1 MERGVQLM
9 GFADFDIMGKCKKI
23 LNKIGDLEDLMGE
36 SSDSGGT
43 VSSGTLSAKLNS
55 LLTSWTSGRAA
66 YLDDIRSYTVTDNT
80 ASKTGALSA
89 KLSYLTSLLENGKYG
104 LSAIKTSTTAFRKPT
119 KLFKARLSPTA
130 TTGSGKGVLFISG
143 GNNNSGVT
151 IVVDGTTLGSKY
163 DFVGLSAF
171 FIEFSKSFSIKDENN
186 NNSPVYVVAVF
197 Y

>member
-23 LNKIGDLEDLMGE
+23 LNKIGALEDLMGE

-66 YLDDIRSYTVTDNT
+66 YLDDIRSYTVTNNT
-80 ASKTGALSA
+80 ASKTGVLSA
-89 KLSYLTSLLENGKYG
+89 KLSYLTSLLENGAYG

-119 KLFKARLSPTA
+119 KLFKTKISSKA
-130 TTGSGKGVLFISG
+130 TTGSGKGVLFISIG
-143 GNNNSGVT
+143 GNTSETT
-151 IVVDGTTLGSKY
+151 IVVDGITLVSKY
-163 DFVGLSAF
+163 NFNGSCTF
-171 FIEFSKSFSIKDENN
+171 FIEFSDSFSIKDEYTA
-186 NNSPVYVVAVF
+186 SFVIAVF